1 MKVVKKTETNT
12 YRFNCK
18 YCGCT
23 LEAHGGEFEFVKPGV
38 LKYQCLVC
46 NEQRRIKE
54 KAITIIENYEPS
66 KNPKEKS

>member
-1 MKVVKKTETNT
+1 MKVVKKTGTNT

-23 LEAHGGEFEFVKPGV
+23 LEARGDEFEFVKPKILG
-38 LKYQCLVC
+38 YHCPVC

-54 KAITIIENYEPS
+54 RSITIIENYEPS
-66 KNPKEKS
+66 KNPKKES